1 MFHPL
6 AYLVK
11 LNIEMSMARLIKK
24 IALGSNN
31 PQDGTGFRSFNDSS
45 KPNSTPV
52 DNSSF
57 KSWVVHQGASIKGMF
72 GEDKGHA
79 AGIGGIQKTEEF
91 TVRSAPGTAI
101 ELESRKRSGEKG
113 VHVAVSCVAASE
125 GRTESPVKNLKEGK
139 ASRAKSSDEETLIE
153 PHPRAA
159 YRRSADSSSPPS
171 ELSDFR

>member
-31 PQDGTGFRSFNDSS
+31 PQQGGGRSYNDSS
-45 KPNSTPV
+45 KPHSTPI
-52 DNSSF
+52 DNGSF
-57 KSWVVHQGASIKGMF
+57 KSWAVHKGASVKGMF
-72 GEDKGHA
+72 GDDKGHA

-91 TVRSAPGTAI
+91 IVRSAPGSAI
-101 ELESRKRSGEKG
+101 ELESRKVAGEKG
-113 VHVAVSCVAASE
+113 VHVSVSCVAISE
-125 GRTESPVKNLKEGK
+125 SRTEAPVKNLKEGK

-153 PHPRAA
+153 PHPRVV

-171 ELSDFR
+171 EVSDFR